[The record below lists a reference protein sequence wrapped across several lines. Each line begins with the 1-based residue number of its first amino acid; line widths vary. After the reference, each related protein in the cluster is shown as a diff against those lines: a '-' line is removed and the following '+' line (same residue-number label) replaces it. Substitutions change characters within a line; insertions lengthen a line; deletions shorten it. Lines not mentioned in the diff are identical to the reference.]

1 MTPTELDV
9 AARPQDVSPPDP
21 RTPAVTLA
29 SMAAAAMALS
39 ACGGGSEG
47 SDSATALASSESAD
61 SSRAQAQRVGTGAGT
76 EAAAYK
82 NYTGTE
88 LAVAFAADRPGK
100 PTAVAAARFLAQAAF
115 GPSVASM
122 AAVRSRGQ
130 SRWIEDQFK
139 LPLGETHFA
148 RLTAMRAALGDGGYT
163 GATFGAR
170 NNELILNDAWRSY
183 MVGTDLLRQRM
194 VASYLEIFVINS
206 HVGGGIGLEQNQSA
220 AAGYVDMLEA
230 LAFANFRQI
239 LEGIS
244 TSVAM
249 GVYLSFRDNVKAEYD
264 VNGVEIRVPDEN
276 FARELLQLFSI
287 GLYALKQDGTVKT
300 VDGVPQET
308 YVQADIFNLARV
320 FTGWRLSKP
329 VDGEPDSAEWARP
342 MVAWDAN
349 HSPEEKRFLGQL
361 IPAGTPAVQ
370 SMNLALDIVFNHPN
384 VGPFIGKQLIQRLV
398 TSNPSGA
405 YVARVTKAFNNNG
418 SGERGDMKAVIRA
431 ILLDPEARAGDDDTQ
446 PSTVRGKVRE
456 PMMRLITMA
465 RAMEVGD
472 PGTVV
477 FPIANLSRSTT
488 GIGQTPLQSPT
499 VFNFFRP
506 GYVPPQ
512 SELGLQGHV
521 APEFQIVRGPIIA
534 ASVNKINEFVRV
546 ADTLVLVDLRHF
558 LDLAADGRAL
568 VDRVSLMLTGATVA
582 EVDLQAFADL
592 VSTLPAK
599 KSLQR
604 VQLALQLVASSAAFV
619 VQAH

>member
-1 MTPTELDV
+1 MMPNELDV
-9 AARPQDVSPPDP
+9 AVRPQDASTPDS
-21 RTPAVTLA
+21 RVAAVPL
-29 SMAAAAMALS
+29 AAMAVGTLALS
-39 ACGGGSEG
+39 ACGGGSE
-47 SDSATALASSESAD
+47 DTVVLATGEKAD
-61 SSRAQAQRVGTGAGT
+61 GRAQAQRVGSGAGT

-82 NYTGTE
+82 NYTATE
-88 LAVAFAADRPGK
+88 LAAAFAPDSPGK
-100 PTAVAAARFLAQAAF
+100 PTAVAASRFLAQAAF
-115 GPSVASM
+115 GPSVGSLAS
-122 AAVRSRGQ
+122 VRTKGF
-130 SRWIEDQFK
+130 SRWIDDQFK
-139 LPLGETHFA
+139 LPRQEAYFA
-148 RLTAMRAALGDGGYT
+148 RLVAQRAALGDGGFT
-163 GATFGAR
+163 GPVFGAR
-170 NNELILNDAWRSY
+170 NNELILNEVWRSN
-183 MVGTDLLRQRM
+183 MTGTDLLRQRV

-220 AAGYVDMLEA
+220 AAGYLDMLEG
-230 LAFANFRQI
+230 LAFGNFRQI

-264 VNGVEIRVPDEN
+264 GNGVEIRVPDEN
-276 FARELLQLFSI
+276 YARELLQLFSI
-287 GLYALKQDGTVKT
+287 GLYALKQDGSLKL
-300 VDGVPQET
+300 VDGAPQET
-308 YVQADIFNLARV
+308 YVQSDVFNLARV

-329 VDGEPDSAEWARP
+329 VAGEPDSAEWARP
-342 MVAWDAN
+342 MVAWDAF
-349 HSPEEKRFLGQL
+349 HSPEEKRFLGQV

-405 YVARVTKAFNNNG
+405 YVGRVAKAFNDNG
-418 SGERGDMKAVIRA
+418 RGERGDMKAVIRA
-431 ILLDPEARAGDDDTQ
+431 ILLDSEARLGDDDTR

-456 PMMRLITMA
+456 PMMRLIGVA

-472 PGTVV
+472 PGGVV

-488 GIGQTPLQSPT
+488 GIGQTPLQSPS

-512 SELGLQGHV
+512 SALGLQGLV

-546 ADTLVLVDLRHF
+546 ADTLVRVDLRHF
-558 LDLAADGRAL
+558 LDLATQPRAL

-592 VSTLPAK
+592 VNTLPAK

-604 VQLALQLVASSAAFV
+604 VHLALQLVASSAAFV